1 MGHVLT
7 LPVQRTELI
16 NVMLSRSGIEKMS
29 EQERR
34 RAVKRICG
42 AANMVLL
49 LAPDYL
55 AERKIRM

>member
-1 MGHVLT
+1 MGYVLT

-29 EQERR
+29 ERERK

-42 AANMVLL
+42 AANMVLML
-49 LAPDYL
+49 IPDYL
-55 AERKIRM
+55 MERNIRM